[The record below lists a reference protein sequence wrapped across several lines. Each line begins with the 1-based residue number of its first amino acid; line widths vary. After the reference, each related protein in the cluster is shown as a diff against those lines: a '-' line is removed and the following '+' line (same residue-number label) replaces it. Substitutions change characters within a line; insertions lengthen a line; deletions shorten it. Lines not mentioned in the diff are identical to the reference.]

1 MVYYECFSKNI
12 DFFLLKSA
20 LKNFFRSRF
29 QIIFSW
35 RQISEAH
42 FRSSNSAISFCCL
55 HFGILFADSDGSLM
69 NQVIPMFNVQSKSK
83 SLC

>member
-1 MVYYECFSKNI
+1 MVHYECFLVNI
-12 DFFLLKSA
+12 VFSA
-20 LKNFFRSRF
+20 EIRIKNFFRSSF
-29 QIIFSW
+29 PIIFSW
-35 RQISEAH
+35 SQISEAH

-69 NQVIPMFNVQSKSK
+69 NQVILMFNVQSKSK

>member
-1 MVYYECFSKNI
+1 MAITTKESI
-12 DFFLLKSA
+12 LKVLSA
-20 LKNFFRSRF
+20 YNPWS
-29 QIIFSW
+29 
-35 RQISEAH
+35 QISEAH

-69 NQVIPMFNVQSKSK
+69 NQVILMFNVQSKSK